1 MGSGLATK
9 GKNLH
14 WWWVYGWGSQWAGAC
29 FGWWYH
35 ISKGMFG
42 LHHCEWCHQTWGTK
56 WASNG
61 FDRGVPCILQLLH
74 YWFINPGQW
83 LPARF
88 QEFAAST
95 QMGVC
100 FSPIPNRL
108 PWLGESHPWC
118 HQSPSCTPSLETT
131 FLCWRDG
138 LGLSFDVKHG
148 FNVPNTNWIELK
160 AKQCQCMFF
169 FLTCR
174 ARQCQSGETRVLC
187 TWPILMLHHWWG
199 GVWRGSLG

>member
-1 MGSGLATK
+1 MDGDLNERVLALGGDITSRRACSDYIIV
-9 GKNLH
+9 ND
-14 WWWVYGWGSQWAGAC
+14 VTRPGARNELAMVLT
-29 FGWWYH
+29 G
-35 ISKGMFG
+35 
-42 LHHCEWCHQTWGTK
+42 
-56 WASNG
+56 
-61 FDRGVPCILQLLH
+61 GVPCILQLLH